1 MNRRTKVALALVVA
15 ALAAGAVVA
24 AAFRSHDDG
33 AAPRADAAARARS
46 GTSLS
51 RLATPREYEL
61 WNSRGCVTCH
71 GPEARGTPLGP
82 DLTKVVPRYLAKHGS
97 SESARAALVAHMLDP
112 ATSVKLRDD
121 GEVYANPMPPL
132 EKLFGGKRE
141 DAPVLAEMLLRL
153 PR

>member
-1 MNRRTKVALALVVA
+1 MNRRTRISVALVVV
-15 ALAAGAVVA
+15 ALLGGALVA
-24 AAFRSHDDG
+24 AAVRSDDDV
-33 AAPRADAAARARS
+33 AAPRADALAPKKSR
-46 GTSLS
+46 GSLS
-51 RLATPREYEL
+51 QLATPREYEL

-71 GPEARGTPLGP
+71 GLEARGTPLGP

-112 ATSVKLRDD
+112 VKSEKLRDD

-141 DAPVLAEMLLRL
+141 DAPVLADMLLRL
-153 PR
+153 AR